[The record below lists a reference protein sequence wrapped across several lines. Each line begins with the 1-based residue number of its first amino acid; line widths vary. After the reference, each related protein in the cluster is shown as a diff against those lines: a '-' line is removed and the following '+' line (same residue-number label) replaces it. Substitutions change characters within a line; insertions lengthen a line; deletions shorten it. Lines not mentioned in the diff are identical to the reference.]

1 MESAFKNSGNPA
13 EDIFDYFYI
22 KSFLSALYIDK
33 TAITWEASIF
43 CLLIGQKNIRFIVL
57 FL

>member
-1 MESAFKNSGNPA
+1 MGSAFKNSGNPA

-33 TAITWEASIF
+33 TAITWKASIF
-43 CLLIGQKNIRFIVL
+43 CLLIGQEKPYW
-57 FL
+57 